1 MPFLTVLAGLLL
13 ILIGIAFKVGTGTE
27 SWTPLIPAIPG
38 LLILLCGI
46 AAMKPTLRMH
56 MVHAA
61 LALALLTVL
70 AVTYRI
76 FSTIEAAVAA
86 QVLSTLVCVA
96 FLAAGIKS
104 FLDAR
109 AKRKEANS
117 EMASSE

>member
-13 ILIGIAFKVGTGTE
+13 IVIGIGFKVGTGTD

-38 LLILLCGI
+38 LLILFCGV

-56 MVHAA
+56 MIHAA
-61 LALALLTVL
+61 LAIALLTVL
-70 AVTYRI
+70 AVAYRI

-104 FLDAR
+104 FMDAR
-109 AKRKEANS
+109 AKRKEAAKAPS
-117 EMASSE
+117 QQA